1 MFFFL
6 FCLNA
11 LFFFLL
17 VPEFVQESEDV
28 DFQTVFQKISEESI
42 SGLPQGGG
50 IFAK

>member
-1 MFFFL
+1 MFFFVL
-6 FCLNA
+6 SQRA
-11 LFFFLL
+11 LFFLL